1 MAKLDEEEF
10 EELDIDNEEF
20 KVTNKAKLNTSML
33 QASIIDFKRPKR
45 LQKQDESKVQKDSKK
60 HHPKSFNQLNGKIEK
75 KKSAADDNSN
85 GILIRPLNNPDS
97 TEEDYFEEQN
107 IKLKNDEPTPVL
119 WELSEPRWI
128 KGDSLQVSA
137 A

>member
-60 HHPKSFNQLNGKIEK
+60 HHPKSFNQLDGRIEK
-75 KKSAADDNSN
+75 K
-85 GILIRPLNNPDS
+85 
-97 TEEDYFEEQN
+97 
-107 IKLKNDEPTPVL
+107 
-119 WELSEPRWI
+119 
-128 KGDSLQVSA
+128 
-137 A
+137 